1 MYLDFY
7 RLRKPPFH
15 TTPDPGFFYMSP
27 AHREALAAIMY
38 GIQQRKGFLAVT
50 GEVGVGKT
58 TVLRTY
64 LSQVGSPKDKTIYLL
79 NPNLSFPELLSSVLR
94 DLDVDPRGLHEAA
107 MVEVLHE
114 RLVSEYKAGRNV
126 VLLVD
131 EAQNMPLQTLELL
144 RMLSNLE
151 TATDKLIQIVLVGQ
165 PELDEILQLH
175 SLRQLNQR
183 IAVKARIRT
192 LTAKES
198 VDYIAHRLAQ
208 AGVTRGWVFNDE
220 ALRLIVR
227 YGEGIPRKIN
237 MICDNALIT
246 GLGYQAVPVSG
257 AIVQEVLRDLNGG
270 WSWKHWRLWWPL
282 AS

>member
-1 MYLDFY
+1 MYVDFY
-7 RLRKPPFH
+7 GLTKPPFH
-15 TTPDPGFFYMSP
+15 TTPDPGFFYMGP

-38 GIQQRKGFLAVT
+38 GIRQRKGFLAVI

-64 LSQVGSPKDKTIYLL
+64 LSQAGSPKDKTIYLL
-79 NPNLSFPELLSSVLR
+79 NPNLSFAELLSTLLR
-94 DLDVDPRGLHEAA
+94 NFDMDPRGLQEAA
-107 MVEVLHE
+107 MVDELHE
-114 RLVSEYKAGRNV
+114 RLVVEYKAGHSV

-131 EAQNMPLQTLELL
+131 EAQNVPLQTLELL

-151 TATDKLIQIVLVGQ
+151 TATDKLLQIVLVGQ
-165 PELDEILQLH
+165 PELDELLQLR

-183 IAVKARIRT
+183 IAVKARIRA

-198 VDYIAHRLAQ
+198 AEYITHRLAQ
-208 AGVTRGWVFNDE
+208 AGATRGSVFSDQ
-220 ALRLIVR
+220 AVRLIVQNAS
-227 YGEGIPRKIN
+227 GIPRRIN

-246 GLGYQAVPVSG
+246 GLGYQAMPVSG
-257 AIVQEVLRDLNGG
+257 TIVREVLRDMDGES
-270 WSWKHWRLWWPL
+270 SWKHWPVWWPF